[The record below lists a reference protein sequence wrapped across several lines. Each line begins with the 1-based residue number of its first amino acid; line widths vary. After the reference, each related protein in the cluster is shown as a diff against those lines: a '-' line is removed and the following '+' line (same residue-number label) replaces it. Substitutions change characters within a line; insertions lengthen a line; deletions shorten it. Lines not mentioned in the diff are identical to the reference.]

1 MTYNVKGAAK
11 LAEGLVNLAFTDAV
25 RPIINS
31 LGLKRNRDL
40 REFANGKFLQMW
52 CDVYSY
58 DVEPVQKSLLDK
70 LDKTKEEYY
79 KGL

>member
-11 LAEGLVNLAFTDAV
+11 LVEGLVELAFNDAK
-25 RPIINS
+25 RPIKDS
-31 LGLKRNRDL
+31 LGVRRNRDL
-40 REFANGKFLQMW
+40 VEFANGKFLQMW

-70 LDKTKEEYY
+70 LEKQREEYY
-79 KGL
+79 K